1 MKPFLSCAR
10 VLRTCTA
17 AVLLLGAGCA
27 SKPLALPEVGPRF
40 VPSNVYKAVQ
50 KLPPDLRR
58 VAVLP
63 LTVHGEDRAATERI
77 GILSAIFDEELQK
90 LRRFEVVTVSEAD
103 LRRWIGRP
111 RVSASETLPPDLLA
125 RIRTNLV
132 ADGVLFVR
140 VHSFRPYP
148 PVSLGW
154 DARLVTVSTGQ
165 TLWSIDEAFDAGQA
179 DVARAAR
186 DYFRDHHTG
195 PSELADPQADLRSP
209 AHFTRYAAQ
218 AALATLPAR

>member
-1 MKPFLSCAR
+1 VQHIVWSPAR
-10 VLRTCTA
+10 HDTADVATTYLRIAPHTA
-17 AVLLLGAGCA
+17 PTLACLMAQPDWCWGAETGVNTA
-27 SKPLALPEVGPRF
+27 GVAIGNETIYTTLDPRQAPAALTGLDDSE
-40 VPSNVYKAVQ
+40 
-50 KLPPDLRR
+50 
-58 VAVLP
+58 
-63 LTVHGEDRAATERI
+63 RAAACRAL
-77 GILSAIFDEELQK
+77 GHVS
-90 LRRFEVVTVSEAD
+90 RR
-103 LRRWIGRP
+103 GR
-111 RVSASETLPPDLLA
+111 SLPPDLLA